1 LVSKEAAPAAIE
13 ADLNNEYEKFLIIV
27 FNGNLKVSGGL
38 KCFVMQGEYDF

>member
-13 ADLNNEYEKFLIIV
+13 ADSNNEYGKSLIVV

-38 KCFVMQGEYDF
+38 KCFVTQGEYDF